1 MRILGVDPGSLV
13 TGYGLIQIEGSKLL
27 HVSHGVIRPPAKMDL
42 AEKLLV
48 IFQELSGLIQQY
60 SPQALAVEKVFVAKN
75 AASALK
81 LCHARG
87 VVMVTGAQYQVPV
100 FEYSALQVKSSV
112 VGYGKADKTQVQHMT
127 RMLLKLPAVAQQ
139 DASDALAVAICHG
152 HSRHLE
158 SKVSR
163 ILSSSSS

>member
-1 MRILGVDPGSLV
+1 MRILGVDPGSLA
-13 TGYGLIQIEGSKLL
+13 TGYGLIQMDGPKLL
-27 HVSHGVIRPPAKMDL
+27 HVCHGVIRPPAKIAL
-42 AEKLLV
+42 AEKLLI
-48 IFQELSGLIQQY
+48 IFRELSEIIQQH
-60 SPQALAVEKVFVAKN
+60 SPQAFAIEKVFVAKN

-87 VVMVTGAQYQVPV
+87 VAMMAGAQHQIPV
-100 FEYSALQVKSSV
+100 FEYSALQVKSAV
-112 VGYGKADKTQVQHMT
+112 VGYGKADKKQVQHMT
-127 RMLLKLPAVAQQ
+127 RMLLKLPAAAQL

-163 ILSSSSS
+163 ILSSSSG